1 MRTKRSI
8 RANAAAQERK
18 EIILFWV
25 GPYRMG
31 IDARALQEIRNVG
44 DLAPK
49 QLEGVVMVS
58 AHELLGVSHGP
69 GTRVLVLRNGRLAIR
84 VDRVERMVEASA
96 VRPLPGAFRGAEREW
111 YCGLAMAGD
120 AVVPLLNPEVLK
132 CESLQSKLQLQSHGE
147 GPQDSITEGG

>member
-1 MRTKRSI
+1 MRANWSI
-8 RANAAAQERK
+8 RANSAAQEPK

-49 QLEGVVMVS
+49 QLHGVVIIS
-58 AHELLGVSHGP
+58 AHEVLGVSHGP
-69 GTRVLVLRNGRLAIR
+69 GKRVLVLRNGRVAIR

-96 VRPLPGAFRGAEREW
+96 VRPLPRAFRGAERDG

-120 AVVPLLNPEVLK
+120 AVVPLLNAEALTR
-132 CESLQSKLQLQSHGE
+132 ESLPPKLQLPSHGE
-147 GPQDSITEGG
+147 GPQGAIKEGS